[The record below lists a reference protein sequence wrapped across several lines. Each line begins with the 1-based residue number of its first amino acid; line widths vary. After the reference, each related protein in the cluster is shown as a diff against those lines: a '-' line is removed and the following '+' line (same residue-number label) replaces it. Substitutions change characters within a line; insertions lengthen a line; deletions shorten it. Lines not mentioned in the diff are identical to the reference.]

1 MSALA
6 AALTAALAQAP
17 GRIFVGV
24 SGGLDSTVL
33 LHALA
38 QQGRT
43 DAVAVHVNHGLH
55 PDAAAWQACCA
66 AAAAALGMAF
76 VARPVSVSARGS
88 LEAAAR
94 AARYAQFAA
103 LLDHPDDR
111 LLLAHHRDDQVE
123 TVLLRLCQGR
133 GVYGMPWSRP
143 VGAGR
148 LIRPLLELPREVLAA
163 YARHHGLSWID
174 DPANADPDMDR
185 NFLRHQVLPLL
196 RRRWPDVDDAVL
208 DAMAGHGRSDQ
219 ALLAELDEAAGRDS
233 VPRGRV
239 VGRPPAEAAA
249 LLRLWL
255 GARGLPLPGG
265 RALEEFVRQIEDAA
279 ADRQPRL
286 SVNGV
291 ELRAYGERIYL
302 VAPPP
307 ALAERYAVRVP
318 GTLNLPHGELCI
330 QAHAT
335 GFQPSGTVYVG
346 FRRGGEALV
355 WRGHRRTVKTL
366 LREAGVAPWQRDT
379 YPLLFDD
386 AGLLALPGIAC
397 REVPAG
403 TERAHGS
410 TVYYRAEWRP
420 AAAGGIFL

>member
-1 MSALA
+1 VTALA

-17 GRIFVGV
+17 GRVFVGV

-38 QQGRT
+38 QQGRR

-55 PDAAAWQACCA
+55 PDADAWQACCA
-66 AAAAALGMAF
+66 ATAAALGMAF
-76 VARPVSVSARGS
+76 VAQPVTVSARGS

-94 AARYAQFAA
+94 AARYARFAA

-148 LIRPLLELPREVLAA
+148 LIRPLLELPRTALAA
-163 YARHHGLSWID
+163 YARHQGLSWID

-196 RRRWPDVDDAVL
+196 RRRWPDVDGAVL
-208 DAMAGHGRSDQ
+208 DAMAGHGRLDQ
-219 ALLAELDEAAGRDS
+219 ALLAELDAAAGRDS
-233 VPRGRV
+233 VPRERV
-239 VGRPPAEAAA
+239 VGRPPAEGAA

-255 GARGLPLPGG
+255 AARGLPLPGG
-265 RALEEFVRQIEDAA
+265 RALAEFVRQIEDAA
-279 ADRQPRL
+279 GDRQPRL
-286 SVNGV
+286 SVHGV

-307 ALAERYAVRVP
+307 ALAERYAVQLP

-330 QAHAT
+330 QAQPT
-335 GFQPSGTVYVG
+335 GFQPSGPVYVG
-346 FRRGGEALV
+346 FRRGGETLL
-355 WRGHRRTVKTL
+355 WRGHRRTLKTL
-366 LREAGVAPWQRDT
+366 LREAAVAPWQRDT
-379 YPLLFDD
+379 YPLLFDA
-386 AGLLALPGIAC
+386 AGLLAVPGIAW
-397 REVPAG
+397 RDPAAG
-403 TERAHGS
+403 ADGARGS
-410 TVYYRAEWRP
+410 AMCYRAVWRP